1 MWPAW
6 NHTAIA
12 AVFVG
17 AYAVATRRV
26 TRKGWELLHALA
38 RELTI
43 VLILYSIWQYVESLS
58 LSEFGNAFANG
69 RWIWRFERAWH
80 LPGELALQHQMI
92 QSRLLTQAADLF
104 YATVHAPAL
113 GLFLIWLWFR
123 HRDQYPR
130 IRNNL
135 ALVTGACLVI
145 QLIPVA
151 PPRMFPE
158 FGFIDTLA
166 RFGPISVYGSV
177 GHGGLSD
184 QIGAMPSIHCAW
196 ALLVGLGVVTVST
209 SRWRWLFL
217 AHPIIT
223 FLVVAATGNH
233 WWLDGIVAGAL
244 LGLSSLVQTGAV
256 ATWSLARR
264 HLPARAGRT
273 EPQPDPEPSLVTSS
287 SAGPSRAG

>member
-6 NHTAIA
+6 NTTALAAVPIALFAIA
-12 AVFVG
+12 
-17 AYAVATRRV
+17 TRSAA
-26 TRKGWELLHALA
+26 RKGWELAHALA
-38 RELTI
+38 RELTV

-69 RWIWRFERAWH
+69 RWIWNLEQAWH
-80 LPGELALQHQMI
+80 LPSELTLQRLMI
-92 QSRLLTQAADLF
+92 HHGLVTRAADLY

-123 HRDQYPR
+123 HRDDYPR

-135 ALVTGACLVI
+135 ALVTGACLII
-145 QLIPVA
+145 QMIPVA

-166 RFGPISVYGSV
+166 RYGPIKVYGAV

-196 ALLVGLGVVTVST
+196 AFLVGLGIVTVST

-233 WWLDGIVAGAL
+233 WWLDGIVAVVL
-244 LGLSSLVQTGAV
+244 LGISALVQRGAI
-256 ATWSLARR
+256 AAWSLARAR
-264 HLPARAGRT
+264 HRERAGHSVLD
-273 EPQPDPEPSLVTSS
+273 PAPEPALVS
-287 SAGPSRAG
+287 